1 MHRYNTKS
9 VGSLSVAPPQVVNPM
24 SALAIPGQQSGR
36 DYHQWPLAPIL
47 PPLLQGTVSLEYFA
61 GEKPLRRSQISR
73 KFDPLQSNYCVLAGI
88 VCIY

>member
-1 MHRYNTKS
+1 MHPYNTKS

-47 PPLLQGTVSLEYFA
+47 PPLLQGTVLLEFLLVKNLCEGA
-61 GEKPLRRSQISR
+61 
-73 KFDPLQSNYCVLAGI
+73 KFNI
-88 VCIY
+88 N